1 MFETTVSDN
10 VRLDWRAPFDCD
22 GVVHVGRPSR
32 RKDLVSKLSVVE
44 RAFVPRV
51 KANSILIFAAQIFL
65 IQAKTVQKDA
75 AQLSVAGTSA
85 KVPSDPSI
93 KDLRNT
99 NEQMMGR
106 VLRRELGEFLVNGV
120 PEITKPMA
128 FPQVKDGGSLHLAV
142 RAYGSPLRVIVPL
155 LLSITPVGLQMQPD
169 ERRPEALVNSA
180 KASVIKRSINVPT
193 MAKHG
198 PGSSYRA

>member
-10 VRLDWRAPFDCD
+10 VRLDRRAPCD
-22 GVVHVGRPSR
+22 NGSVVHVGGPSR
-32 RKDLVSKLSVVE
+32 RKNLVSELPVVE

-51 KANSILIFAAQIFL
+51 IVNNILIFAAQIFL
-65 IQAKTVQKDA
+65 IQTKTVQEDA

-106 VLRRELGEFLVNGV
+106 VLRRELREFLVNGV
-120 PEITKPMA
+120 PEVTKPMA

-142 RAYGSPLRVIVPL
+142 RA
-155 LLSITPVGLQMQPD
+155 
-169 ERRPEALVNSA
+169 
-180 KASVIKRSINVPT
+180 
-193 MAKHG
+193 
-198 PGSSYRA
+198 